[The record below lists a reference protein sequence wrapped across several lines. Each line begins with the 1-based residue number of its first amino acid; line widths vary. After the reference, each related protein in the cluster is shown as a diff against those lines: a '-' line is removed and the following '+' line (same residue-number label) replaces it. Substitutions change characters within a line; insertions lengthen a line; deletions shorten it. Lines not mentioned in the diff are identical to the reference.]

1 MPIII
6 LIATIGFVLFLLL
19 RQWFRKASDEDKK
32 NFRRLSLWTIAVSG
46 LIILILTGRFFHAL
60 GWAFMVLI
68 VLLVAGTLS
77 KKRSRSLPLLTD
89 QSRPLSEKK
98 AYEILGL
105 SEGAS
110 QKEIQD
116 AYIRLIKIHHPD
128 NGGSEDMSALLNEAF
143 DLLMDP
149 DRWRDQNDESEDL

>member
-77 KKRSRSLPLLTD
+77 RKRSRSLPLLTD

-98 AYEILGL
+98 AHEILGL
-105 SEGAS
+105 SKGAS
-110 QKEIQD
+110 QKEIQN